1 MDPVRI
7 NNAEEWQRRIGDTVF
22 PLVMKAASPAFTGSI
37 RTVDLPRGVRI
48 SEIDVES
55 NHLIRTDRLIKTMP
69 SEHVLVLF
77 QYKGQAIM
85 REATRRVLLE
95 KGSAAIAD
103 PSQPYE
109 VSMTSGSH
117 QLVFLLPE
125 ASVRAAGAKVSE
137 VSTRLLPGS
146 SLAVRHLSL
155 LVTDLVSVDLAPAE
169 VEGLT
174 AAAVDLLRSALTG
187 LGTSP
192 ALGSVTREALRRI
205 VQDYIHRHLGDPGL
219 SVESVAKA
227 HQISVRHLAV
237 VFGSDSTP
245 GEYIRKA
252 RLQKVFDD
260 LVNPDL
266 EAMTASQIAYRW
278 GFTNYPTLTRAF
290 RREFEIAPNEVRAY
304 RRRSP

>member
-146 SLAVRHLSL
+146 SLAVRHLSR